1 MAAPWRHPKTGMLYL
16 RQRTPSDLLPSMK
29 GRKIDLPIG
38 SETVAVTISD
48 VIQVSLGT
56 KDLREAKTRHAL
68 ADARLRT
75 FWARSRELTRVRAHR
90 VDPKA
95 AAQVAAMLAPK
106 PYVSPDMATAIRL
119 YGDAARAAL
128 QQQGRPITE
137 GSIHHL
143 VGSIVEAFDVLQ
155 MTPRHVPYYED
166 DQWKFRLSTAAD
178 EPKANSY
185 QVSTVW
191 DKWLSNRSDQVSIG
205 TINRYR
211 PSISSFVSF
220 VKDADIRD
228 VTEDQ
233 VYDWAKHRVDHDNNN
248 AKTVNKND
256 LVALKSLFAWAMS
269 REGGRILLANTAKN
283 VRLPEP
289 KQAITREKS
298 FRDGEISV
306 ILGAALKVD
315 AGPNSTYAQKAQ
327 RWCPWLAAYSGARI
341 SELTG
346 LRADD
351 IRQEQGYHIMHFR
364 QTKTGK
370 PRSVPL
376 HEHIIELGFLDF
388 VKEAAGSHLFV
399 DDVGGHEIKTPV
411 AQIRSRKVAEWVR
424 RIIKLED
431 GVDPNHGW
439 RHTFKSRALPVMRER
454 ISDAITGHAGKSV
467 ARKYEHVPI
476 DMMADALKNFPRY
489 KI

>member
-16 RQRTPSDLLPSMK
+16 RQRTPSDLLPAMK

-48 VIQVSLGT
+48 VVQVSLGT
-56 KDLREAKTRHAL
+56 KDPREAKTRHAL

-75 FWARSRELTRVRAHR
+75 FWARSRELTRARAHG
-90 VDPKA
+90 VDPKV
-95 AAQVAAMLAPK
+95 AAQVAAMRAPK
-106 PYVSPDMATAIRL
+106 PYVSPDMATAVRL
-119 YGDAARAAL
+119 YGDAAREAL

-137 GSIHHL
+137 GSIHHV
-143 VGSIVEAFDVLQ
+143 VGSIVEAFDQLQ

-166 DQWKFRLSTAAD
+166 DQWKFRPIATADDVKLNSNRLSATW
-178 EPKANSY
+178 EKWLLNRTE
-185 QVSTVW
+185 QVS
-191 DKWLSNRSDQVSIG
+191 SG
-205 TINRYR
+205 TISRYK
-211 PSISSFVSF
+211 PSILSFVSF
-220 VKDADIRD
+220 VGDIDIRD

-233 VYDWAKHRVDHDNNN
+233 VYDWAKHRVDHDKNS

-256 LVALKSLFAWAMS
+256 LVALKSLFNWAMS
-269 REGGRILLANTAKN
+269 REGGRVLQTNAAKT
-283 VRLPEP
+283 VRLAEP
-289 KQAITREKS
+289 REVIARERS
-298 FRDGEISV
+298 FRDSEIAV

-315 AGPNSTYAQKAQ
+315 AGPHSTHAQKAQ
-327 RWCPWLAAYSGARI
+327 HWCPWLAAYSGARI

-351 IRQEQGYHIMHFR
+351 VREEQGCYIMHFR
-364 QTKTGK
+364 ETKTGK

-376 HEHIIELGFLDF
+376 HEHLIELGFLDF
-388 VKEAAGSHLFV
+388 VSEAMGSHLFV
-399 DDVGGHEIKTPV
+399 DDAVGDDRKTPV
-411 AQIRSRKVAEWVR
+411 VQVRSRKVAEWVR
-424 RIIKLED
+424 RVIKLED

-467 ARKYEHVPI
+467 ARRYEHVPI
-476 DMMADALKNFPRY
+476 DMMAAALKNFPRY
-489 KI
+489 EI